1 MKLEDKLFVDDK
13 YYVIL
18 LLVDVLGEYKKIIV
32 IVNKFI

>member
-13 YYVIL
+13 SYVIL
-18 LLVDVLGEYKKIIV
+18 LYVLGEYKKIIL